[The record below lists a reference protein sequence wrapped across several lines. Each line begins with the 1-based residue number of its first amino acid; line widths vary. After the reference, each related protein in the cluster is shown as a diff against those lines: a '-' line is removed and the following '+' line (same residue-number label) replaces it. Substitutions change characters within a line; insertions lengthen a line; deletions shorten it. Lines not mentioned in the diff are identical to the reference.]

1 MPSITSPCAIA
12 VAALASLLISAPAS
26 AVDDPPAPTPGL
38 ASNLRARTL
47 SEFTLTGPSG
57 RSYLVFVSAPQG
69 PAPAGGFPVFYVLDG
84 HGWFGPAVDIAR
96 MRENSRL
103 DPAIIV
109 GVGYP
114 SRRFFDPARS
124 LDFTPPGAADER
136 FDAAEIG
143 GADRFLEFLTGTLQP
158 RIARD
163 FEVNQDRET
172 LFGHSLGGLFA
183 LYVLFNR
190 PGAFDTYLAASPS
203 MGFGGRWIETA
214 AEGFRPPAG
223 VRPNLLVTMG
233 QFESQQAEDLPRAQM
248 EDFRRWYEAHP
259 EARPGL
265 TADEAV
271 AETFPPPDPT
281 FDRVEGA
288 RALTRRLA
296 DAGVR
301 AVFAEFEGEEH
312 SSAAISALNRGV
324 PFALRPAS

>member
-1 MPSITSPCAIA
+1 MPIGMPTAGPA
-12 VAALASLLISAPAS
+12 AALALLLLAGPVFA
-26 AVDDPPAPTPGL
+26 ADNPPAPAPGV
-38 ASNLRARTL
+38 ATNLRARTL
-47 SEFTLTGPSG
+47 TEFTLTSEAG
-57 RSYLVFVSAPQG
+57 RSYLIFVSAPEG
-69 PAPAGGFPVFYVLDG
+69 PAPAGGYPVIYVLDG
-84 HGWFGPAVDIAR
+84 HGWFGPALDIAR

-124 LDFTPPGAADER
+124 YDFTPPGMADER
-136 FDAAEIG
+136 FEPDSLG
-143 GADRFLEFLTGTLQP
+143 GADKFLDFLTGTLKP
-158 RIARD
+158 RIAASYAVNPER
-163 FEVNQDRET
+163 EV

-203 MGFGGRWIETA
+203 MGFGGRWIEKA
-214 AEGFRPPAG
+214 AERYRPPTGA
-223 VRPNLLVTMG
+223 RPNLLVTMG
-233 QFESQQAEDLPRAQM
+233 QFESQQVEDLPRAQM

-271 AETFPPPDPT
+271 AETFPPPDPS